1 MSLNSCPEVIQFRSY
16 RLARGSAQSMRDGRL
31 DESTHTARIR
41 VDGGYD
47 YYDVQMEGDI
57 KRAIQELKKEGY
69 EFF

>member
-1 MSLNSCPEVIQFRSY
+1 
-16 RLARGSAQSMRDGRL
+16 MRDGRL